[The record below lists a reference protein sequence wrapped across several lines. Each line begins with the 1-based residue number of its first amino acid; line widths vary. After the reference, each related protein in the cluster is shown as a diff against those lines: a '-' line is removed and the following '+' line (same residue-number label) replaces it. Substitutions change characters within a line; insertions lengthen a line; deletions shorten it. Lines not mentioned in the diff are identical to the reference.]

1 MSIVENEAAAAEVEA
16 SIETIS
22 PLWQDENTPVAEADE
37 LEIPPAPVNTY
48 AIEDFRLVMGDKRGP
63 LVSLSLREDLKTT
76 MCEAILTFHRDPLE
90 SARRTALNEIVRAG
104 EKYLD
109 RNADKDRKVG
119 RVLYMNSLLT
129 SVKAELDGELSEP
142 VETANWIAAPKTGRS
157 ATAAL
162 TGATRVNESIGMYT
176 EIAGQG
182 DELGDATESADAISE
197 AATTMNT
204 SSMGDMFSSL
214 TASLQNFAADFTL
227 DQLLD
232 LVDQYLGILEV
243 LDQFGI
249 MNLLVAKRAFKDASR
264 CAKRLKVLD
273 KYKATPN
280 AGVMEF
286 CRYGQNKI
294 QRRRYSSLFLGTMNF
309 ARGVSRIVSLLTGAT
324 AAVVTEAI
332 NLSGLVAVAAHEQAR
347 NVKGLYKFALGSR
360 GVARSSR
367 AALLVHC
374 AANTPEGLALFR
386 DWLAIEIVKGNYF
399 IKAAKQKVWDELWSA
414 GGDVVQERLRVA
426 IGDVGARPD
435 LKAIA
440 LRIRADPGVD
450 SGLTI
455 ANAALLVGF
464 QKLIFGSLNSR
475 PKYSGSTGLEAL
487 QDAAIA
493 DVLDG
498 LRAFA

>member
-1 MSIVENEAAAAEVEA
+1 V
-16 SIETIS
+16 
-22 PLWQDENTPVAEADE
+22 
-37 LEIPPAPVNTY
+37 
-48 AIEDFRLVMGDKRGP
+48 
-63 LVSLSLREDLKTT
+63 
-76 MCEAILTFHRDPLE
+76 
-90 SARRTALNEIVRAG
+90 ARRWR
-104 EKYLD
+104 
-109 RNADKDRKVG
+109 
-119 RVLYMNSLLT
+119 
-129 SVKAELDGELSEP
+129 
-142 VETANWIAAPKTGRS
+142 
-157 ATAAL
+157 
-162 TGATRVNESIGMYT
+162 
-176 EIAGQG
+176 
-182 DELGDATESADAISE
+182 
-197 AATTMNT
+197 
-204 SSMGDMFSSL
+204 
-214 TASLQNFAADFTL
+214 ASLQNFAADFTL

-273 KYKATPN
+273 TYKATPN

-347 NVKGLYKFALGSR
+347 NVTGLYKFALGSR

-367 AALLVHC
+367 AALLVHY

-386 DWLAIEIVKGNYF
+386 DWLAIEIVKGNF
-399 IKAAKQKVWDELWSA
+399 LIKAAKQKVWDELWSA

-440 LRIRADPGVD
+440 LRIRAD

-464 QKLIFGSLNSR
+464 QKLIFASLNSR

-487 QDAAIA
+487 EDAAIA